1 MFLKKSFYLL
11 KTFTRK
17 KHTMLRYFQ
26 NSLPD
31 YISGDIKLSAED
43 LETSV
48 SQITSQI
55 LEKFAPTE
63 KNAKNGLYLGTAG
76 IAYMFYHLSK
86 NPSLK
91 NHQQEYLNN
100 AKEYIQPALYVAAKS
115 EKNTQNL
122 PGFLLGNSG
131 IYAVAA
137 AIFHATKDVKL
148 MQQYREK
155 YLRIASICKHS
166 FLESG
171 EDELFVGR
179 AGYVCGA
186 LWMAK
191 ETDTPLVLSDLYDIC
206 NCIITSGRAYSKQK
220 NCTSP
225 LMYHYYDTEYLGA
238 AHGLCF
244 ILQILMYVPG
254 YLDAYPGETK
264 DIKASVDYLLALQ
277 TEQGNFPCATDEIN
291 INGPSEEYDLVHWCH
306 GAPGVV
312 YLMARA
318 YIVFGDEK
326 YLQSCEKCADLVWNK
341 GLLRKGPGLCHGVAG
356 NGYVFLLL
364 YRLTNDVKY
373 LHRAMAFVQFLDK
386 DEFKTQART
395 PDNPYSLYEGI
406 AGTACYVAD
415 IMQPNAAVFPF
426 SDIF

>member
-1 MFLKKSFYLL
+1 MS
-11 KTFTRK
+11 
-17 KHTMLRYFQ
+17 RYFQ

-31 YISGDIKLSAED
+31 YINGDIKLSED
-43 LETSV
+43 DLKTSV
-48 SQITSQI
+48 SQIISQI
-55 LEKFAPTE
+55 LEKCTPNE
-63 KNAKNGLYLGTAG
+63 KNAENGLYLGSAG

-86 NPSLK
+86 NPALK

-100 AKEYIQPALYVAAKS
+100 AMQYIQPALLVATKL
-115 EKNTQNL
+115 ENKTRDL
-122 PGFLLGNSG
+122 PSFLLGNSG

-137 AIFHATKDVKL
+137 AIFQATKDVKL

-155 YLRIASICKHS
+155 YVRIAPICKKS
-166 FLESG
+166 FLECG
-171 EDELFVGR
+171 ADELFVGR
-179 AGYVCGA
+179 AGYLCGA

-191 ETDTPLVLSDLYDIC
+191 ETDTPLALSDLYDIC
-206 NCIITSGRAYSKQK
+206 NCIVTSGRAYSKQN

-225 LMYHYYDTEYLGA
+225 LMYQYYTTEYFGA
-238 AHGLCF
+238 AHGLCS
-244 ILQILMYVPG
+244 ILQMLMCVPG

-277 TEQGNFPCATDEIN
+277 TEHGNFPCASDEIN
-291 INGPSEEYDLVHWCH
+291 VTARSEEHELVHWCH
-306 GAPGVV
+306 GAPGTV

-326 YLQSCEKCADLVWNK
+326 YLQSCEKCAELVWIK
-341 GLLRKGPGLCHGVAG
+341 GLLRKGPGICHGVAG

-364 YRLTNDVKY
+364 YRLTNDLKY
-373 LHRAMAFVQFLDK
+373 IHRAMAFAQFLDA

-395 PDNPYSLYEGI
+395 PDYPYSLYEGI
-406 AGTACYVAD
+406 AGTACYLAD
-415 IMQPNAAVFPF
+415 IMQPNEAVFPF